1 MLTLLVCP
9 RGEEEKAAMI
19 GEEVGRA
26 CPGGRLCLLVPEG
39 ADGGGEGIDRR
50 AWIPPAGGDLAG
62 HLASALATPQGL
74 IVAGEPVLI
83 LSPAL
88 GSLDSGRVHGVLAAL
103 TDHPERLA
111 VSARR
116 LDGNLHPVMLRH
128 LPGES
133 CDADGAV
140 VPAGGAA
147 NIDWAGVVT
156 PESREFFPAPHLAG
170 GSQFLPELS
179 VVDGAVA
186 ACTAGILGPAEAGDR
201 RRWLAVCDEDTLCRP
216 IAGQV

>member
-1 MLTLLVCP
+1 M
-9 RGEEEKAAMI
+9 EEEVRK
-19 GEEVGRA
+19 V
-26 CPGGRLCLLVPEG
+26 CPGGRVCLLIPAGVEPVAG
-39 ADGGGEGIDRR
+39 DIDRL
-50 AWIPPAGGDLAG
+50 AWTPPAGDGLAEYLAG
-62 HLASALATPQGL
+62 ALAAAGGVL
-74 IVAGEPVLI
+74 AAGEPVLI

-88 GSLDSGRVHGVLAAL
+88 GPLDSERVQGVLMAL

-133 CDADGAV
+133 CDAEGAV

-147 NIDWAGVVT
+147 NIDWVGVVT

-179 VVDGAVA
+179 LVDGAVA
-186 ACTAGILGPAEAGDR
+186 ACTAGLLGPAEAGDR